1 MSGPSSSRRGAR
13 YSATWRPLDL
23 SSLTDRLATARDL
36 LRQAAALTAAQDTQ
50 RLGAMVDHE
59 QQRMQEVQHGQP
71 RRRRYR

>member
-1 MSGPSSSRRGAR
+1 MSGPSSPRHEAR
-13 YSATWRPLDL
+13 YSATWQPLDL

-36 LRQAAALTAAQDTQ
+36 LRQAAALTAARETQ

-59 QQRMQEVQHGQP
+59 QQRMQEEEHGQP